1 MTPRSD
7 DQGPAA
13 GSTARAFVIAPLAT
27 VPATAILLVIA
38 HLLGLGGFRGAPPR
52 FVLTS
57 LLTIT
62 VFALPIAYL
71 ATVVLGIPA
80 YVVARRRGLLGL
92 GHSLAIGA
100 AVALLPL
107 WLYFAFV
114 TAVEGFRATRGAG
127 TALAWTVLF
136 AACGVSSGATLW
148 GIALRS
154 RRPTSR
160 A

>member
-1 MTPRSD
+1 V
-7 DQGPAA
+7 
-13 GSTARAFVIAPLAT
+13 GSTLLAFVIAPLAT
-27 VPATAILLVIA
+27 IPAIAILLVIA
-38 HLLGLGGFRGAPPR
+38 YLLGLGSFRGAPPGL
-52 FVLTS
+52 VLTS
-57 LLTIT
+57 LFTIT
-62 VFALPIAYL
+62 VFALPISYL
-71 ATVVLGIPA
+71 AAVVLGVPA

-114 TAVEGFRATRGAG
+114 AAVEGFRVTRGAA

-136 AACGVSSGATLW
+136 AACGASSGATFW

-154 RRPTSR
+154 RRPSDR
-160 A
+160 LSGR

>member
-1 MTPRSD
+1 MTPGSD
-7 DQGPAA
+7 DRGPAV
-13 GSTARAFVIAPLAT
+13 GSTVRAFVIAPLAT
-27 VPATAILLVIA
+27 VPAAAILLVTA
-38 HLLGLGGFRGAPPR
+38 YLLGLGSFRGAPPLL
-52 FVLTS
+52 VLTS
-57 LLTIT
+57 LVTIT

-71 ATVVLGIPA
+71 AALVLGIPA
-80 YVVARRRGLLGL
+80 YVVARHRGLLGL
-92 GHSLAIGA
+92 RHSMAIGA

-114 TAVEGFRATRGAG
+114 AAVEGLHVTRGAA

-136 AACGVSSGATLW
+136 AACGVSSGATFW

-154 RRPTSR
+154 RRPSDR

>member
-1 MTPRSD
+1 MTPSSE
-7 DQGPAA
+7 GPGSAA
-13 GSTARAFVIAPLAT
+13 GSTVRAFVVAPLAT

-38 HLLGLGGFRGAPPR
+38 YLLGLGSFRGAPPL

-80 YVVARRRGLLGL
+80 YVLARRRGLLGL
-92 GHSLAIGA
+92 GHSLVIGA

-107 WLYFAFV
+107 WLYFAYV
-114 TAVEGFRATRGAG
+114 AAVEGFRATRGAG
-127 TALAWTVLF
+127 RALAWTVLF
-136 AACGVSSGATLW
+136 AACGVSSGAAFW

-154 RRPTSR
+154 GRPSSR

>member
-1 MTPRSD
+1 MTPGSD
-7 DQGPAA
+7 GESPAA
-13 GSTARAFVIAPLAT
+13 GSTVLAFVIAPLAT
-27 VPATAILLVIA
+27 VPATAILLVTA
-38 HLLGLGGFRGAPPR
+38 YLLGLGSFDGAPPR

-57 LLTIT
+57 LVTIT

-71 ATVVLGIPA
+71 AAVVLGIPA
-80 YVVARRRGLLGL
+80 YAVARRRGLLGL

-114 TAVEGFRATRGAG
+114 AAVEGFRVTRGAA

-136 AACGVSSGATLW
+136 AACGASSGATFW

-154 RRPTSR
+154 RPPSGR